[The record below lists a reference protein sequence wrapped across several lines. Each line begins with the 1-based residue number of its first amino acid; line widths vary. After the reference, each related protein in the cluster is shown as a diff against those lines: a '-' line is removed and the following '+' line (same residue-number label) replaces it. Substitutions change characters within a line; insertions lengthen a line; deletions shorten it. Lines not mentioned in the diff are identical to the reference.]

1 MNSLVSVIIP
11 VYNVEAYLEDAV
23 RSIGEQTYENLEIVL
38 VIDGSTDNSGIL
50 CNQLAL
56 IDNRIKVI
64 HKINGGLSSA
74 RNIGLDNVKGDYV
87 LFIDSD
93 DFIERDAVKTLLYA
107 FKKYENI
114 GIVSAPCF
122 YSYANGEKCIY
133 NEVWNIDK
141 ERIIGYNDFCLSTL
155 KQTSCH
161 SACCKLYKK
170 DLLDNIRFREGKKN
184 EDTLF
189 MFDLSSIMCKMK
201 LNMLEIVDKFY
212 YYRVTEGSI
221 TRNDSKPIEVD
232 IIENILDLIKEAS
245 NPEIVQTLKRLFY
258 GQIINFYYL
267 LETDR
272 CFQQNIHPQYLK
284 KAKRAFNEIK
294 SQELIKYTSFKIF
307 IKFYLLKNVK
317 PVYIMLRNI
326 INLIKSKKR

>member
-11 VYNVEAYLEDAV
+11 VYNVEAYLEEAV
-23 RSIGEQTYENLEIVL
+23 RSICEQTYENLEIVL
-38 VIDGSTDNSGIL
+38 VNDGSTDNSGIL

-122 YSYANGEKCIY
+122 YGYTNGEKYIF
-133 NEVWNIDK
+133 NKVWDIEK

-170 DLLDNIRFREGKKN
+170 ELFNNIRFREGKRN

-189 MFDLSSIMCKMK
+189 MFDLSTIMCEME
-201 LNMLEIVDKFY
+201 LNMLEVTDKFY
-212 YYRVTEGSI
+212 YYRVNENSI
-221 TRNDSKPIEVD
+221 TRIVSKPIEVD
-232 IIENILDLIKEAS
+232 IIENLYDLMKETSNSSIIK
-245 NPEIVQTLKRLFY
+245 TLWFLFY
-258 GQIINFYYL
+258 KETINFYFL
-267 LETDR
+267 LETES
-272 CFQQNIHPQYLK
+272 YLRQSIDPLYLE
-284 KAKRAFNEIK
+284 KAERIFKIIK
-294 SQELIKYTSFKIF
+294 FHELIRYTKFKVCIKYYVMK
-307 IKFYLLKNVK
+307 YVK
-317 PVYIMLRNI
+317 PVYIVFCK
-326 INLIKSKKR
+326 IKKMYNKR